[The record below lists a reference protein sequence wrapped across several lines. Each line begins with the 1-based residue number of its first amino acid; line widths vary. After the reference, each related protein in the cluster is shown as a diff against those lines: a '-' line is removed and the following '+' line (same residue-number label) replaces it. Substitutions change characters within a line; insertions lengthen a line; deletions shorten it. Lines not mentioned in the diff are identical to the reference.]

1 MGGTLTYNDVLRS
14 IYDALFELNVEVD
27 FLPADASA
35 DQLAGYSLVI
45 APALYTTDQQTIDRL
60 ARYVKNGGHLLATM
74 RSFVADE
81 NVKVWHDKAPHH
93 LVDIFGMTYNQFTR
107 PMGVSLKCP
116 DTLADLAGASA
127 NDFIEMLSPAP
138 ETHVLAWYDH
148 YAWDSYAAITRHA
161 FGSAPHADCA
171 GQFHAGGVHAGVGQ
185 GLCKHGAPCIRLKL
199 RAHPLRISGTECMSG
214 DRRI

>member
-1 MGGTLTYNDVLRS
+1 
-14 IYDALFELNVEVD
+14 
-27 FLPADASA
+27 
-35 DQLAGYSLVI
+35 
-45 APALYTTDQQTIDRL
+45 
-60 ARYVKNGGHLLATM
+60 M

-161 FGSAPHADCA
+161 FGSGDAQWVGTQLQADA
-171 GQFHAGGVHAGVGQ
+171 WRTVLAEALSNAGVHTPGMELAGTV
-185 GLCKHGAPCIRLKL
+185 CVR
-199 RAHPLRISGTECMSG
+199 S
-214 DRRI
+214 